1 MICFW
6 CSCLGFGS
14 AVLVRDSCFGYR
26 FGIEVW
32 GSGLDSG

>member
-1 MICFW
+1 MCFW
-6 CSCLGFGS
+6 CSCLGFVY
-14 AVLVRDSCFGYR
+14 AVLVWDSRFGYR